1 MNFQKRILAM
11 LLSVVACVGSV
22 SYGVFAS
29 QKNVSNDTAPIYQD
43 TCEHTY
49 QNGVCTICGAEDPH
63 WVVPADKDIL
73 PLTLDTPSTSS
84 DSAYC
89 VWYQFTAPETNFYRF
104 QASGSTNIMGHSYY
118 SLDDVNFNIGDPSDE
133 SYSSIFLSADQV
145 EKGQTIYYYVRSTGN
160 KKVSIDTAVVSVH
173 PSHIIPDIIPD
184 LPLNTKLS
192 NESVYCAWYRF
203 TAPED
208 GEYLFQSYGDADTNI
223 WLLLHAD
230 LNNDDDFL
238 AYSDDGG
245 EDANFLLPYTLK
257 KGETVYLYINDGYAY
272 SDPISFSI
280 DVRKSENIQ
289 IIPGDADLDGDVTI
303 RDATLT
309 LTYYAEQAVGNSY
322 QFSEDDSVN
331 QAIVDA
337 LNVDHVDGITLTD
350 ATSILTYYAEH
361 AVGNSI
367 TWDDLIS

>member
-29 QKNVSNDTAPIYQD
+29 QKDVSNDTAPIYQD

-118 SLDDVNFNIGDPSDE
+118 SLDDVNFNIGDLSDE
-133 SYSSIFLSADQV
+133 SYSSTFLSADQV

-160 KKVSIDTAVVSVH
+160 EKVSIDTAVVSVH

-208 GEYLFQSYGDADTNI
+208 GEYPMVMLIPIYGC
-223 WLLLHAD
+223 
-230 LNNDDDFL
+230 
-238 AYSDDGG
+238 YCM
-245 EDANFLLPYTLK
+245 
-257 KGETVYLYINDGYAY
+257 
-272 SDPISFSI
+272 
-280 DVRKSENIQ
+280 Q
-289 IIPGDADLDGDVTI
+289 I
-303 RDATLT
+303 
-309 LTYYAEQAVGNSY
+309 
-322 QFSEDDSVN
+322 
-331 QAIVDA
+331 
-337 LNVDHVDGITLTD
+337 
-350 ATSILTYYAEH
+350 
-361 AVGNSI
+361 
-367 TWDDLIS
+367 